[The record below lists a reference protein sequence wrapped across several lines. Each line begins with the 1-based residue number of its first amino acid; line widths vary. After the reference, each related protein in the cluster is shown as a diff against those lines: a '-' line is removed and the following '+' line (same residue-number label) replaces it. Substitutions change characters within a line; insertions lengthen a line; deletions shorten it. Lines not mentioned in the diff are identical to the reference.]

1 MANKAAVL
9 PEAKSRIIVD
19 LRGIP
24 TPRSGEILIKNHA
37 IATNPIDYKVQD
49 TGFIIS
55 TYPVVLGCDVCGE
68 VQAVGDGVK
77 RFQKGDRVAGFAGY
91 LPSNDI
97 DQGGFQEY
105 TLVKSWA
112 AAKIPD
118 GMSYEEGAI
127 LPLSVATAGVGIFSD
142 LQVSRPGGKRETG
155 GFLVWGASSSV
166 GSAAVQIATILG
178 FAVVAVASK
187 QHHKYLMSLGAMSCF
202 DYKETEVVEKIVA
215 ATKIHG
221 SEIKLAYDAVSD
233 NSTWPQCCKILEAF
247 GGGRLCLTMAPSDES
262 QKPSNI
268 TMSATGALK
277 AIKSPELGAF
287 LFNDL
292 LEKSLFDKTYVPSPG
307 IQIVEG
313 GIDSVQRALDMH
325 KAGVSGKKLVLQLA

>member
-9 PEAKSRIIVD
+9 PEVKARIIVEQ
-19 LRGIP
+19 RGIP
-24 TPRSGEILIKNHA
+24 TPRTGEILIKNHA

-49 TGFIIS
+49 TGLIIS
-55 TYPVVLGCDVCGE
+55 TYPIVLGCDVCGE

-91 LPSNDI
+91 LASSDI

-112 AAKIPD
+112 ATKIPD
-118 GMSYEEGAI
+118 GVSYEEGAI
-127 LPLSVATAGVGIFSD
+127 LPLSIATAGVGIFSD
-142 LQVSRPGGKRETG
+142 LQVPRPGGKRETG

-178 FAVVAVASK
+178 FSVVAVASK
-187 QHHKYLMSLGAMSCF
+187 QHHVYLTSLGAAGCF
-202 DYKETEVVEKIVA
+202 DYKEKDVVGKIVA
-215 ATKIHG
+215 ATKNRD

-233 NSTWPQCCKILEAF
+233 NSTWPQCCKVLEAF
-247 GGGRLCLTMAPSDES
+247 GGGRLCLTMGPSDES

-277 AIKSPELGAF
+277 AIKDPDLGSF
-287 LFNDL
+287 LFNDW
-292 LEKSLFDKTYVPSPG
+292 LEQSLANKTYVPSPG

-325 KAGVSGKKLVLQLA
+325 KAGVSGKKLVLALA